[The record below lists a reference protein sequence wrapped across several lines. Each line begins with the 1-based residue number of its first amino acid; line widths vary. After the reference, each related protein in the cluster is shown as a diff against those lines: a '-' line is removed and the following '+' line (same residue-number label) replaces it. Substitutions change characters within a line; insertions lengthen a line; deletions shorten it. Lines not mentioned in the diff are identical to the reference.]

1 MLEITDNAAQRRDS
15 DEVQSVVKPFNL
27 LFLPIL
33 YTLSLLLGANRVKL
47 ISRLGSVRNSKKFC
61 LDNEVR
67 QEKRSSGSKVW

>member
-1 MLEITDNAAQRRDS
+1 MAHKEGDS

-47 ISRLGSVRNSKKFC
+47 ISRSGSVRSSKKLCF
-61 LDNEVR
+61 DNEAR
-67 QEKRSSGSKVW
+67 QKEEGAKGREVEIWM